1 MLASWSTHALAA
13 LARGEPAVLVTVCAA
28 EGSTPRGPGT
38 KMVVTA
44 HDQHGTIGGGNLE
57 FTAAAQA
64 RGLIERG
71 GPGAFLFQ
79 DYPLGP
85 LLQQCCG
92 GYVRLLLER
101 LDAASRPWLE
111 AVEAA
116 ARAGEPT
123 ALISAIG
130 PDRLDKYVLKAEAA
144 ADWPDLPVSDAIVA
158 PMIGRR
164 AVGLLDRQGAVL
176 AGPGTRPTDCAFVVE
191 TLVRARPVLALFGAG
206 HTGHA
211 VARIVGT
218 LGFDVTWIDDR
229 AEAFPPVLADNV
241 RTLATDDPASQVPAM
256 PPGALYLVFTHS
268 HRMDYEVTAAILKRG
283 DARYCGLIGS
293 KTKRARFER
302 RFRDDGLGQD
312 RIDRLTCPIGA
323 GGPTGKAPEVI
334 AIAVA
339 AELLKV
345 VEASAEAATGVAIDS
360 GHRAHGR

>member
-1 MLASWSTHALAA
+1 MLAPWCTHALAA
-13 LARGEPAVLVTVCAA
+13 LAAGQPAVLVTVCAA

-71 GPGAFLFQ
+71 GQGGFLFQ

-101 LDAASRPWLE
+101 LDEASRPWLE
-111 AVEAA
+111 GIDAA

-130 PDRLDKYVLKAEAA
+130 PDRLEKHVLKVGAT
-144 ADWPDLPVSDAIVA
+144 ADWSALPVPTAVVA

-164 AVGLLDRQGAVL
+164 AVVLLDGQGAVL

-191 TLVRARPVLALFGAG
+191 TAVRARPVLVMFGAG

-218 LGFDVTWIDDR
+218 LGLDVTWIDDR
-229 AEAFPPVLADNV
+229 ADAFPAHPADNV
-241 RTLATDDPASQVPAM
+241 RTLATDDPAGQVPAM

-268 HRMDYEVTAAILKRG
+268 HQMDYEVTAAILKRG

-293 KTKRARFER
+293 KTKRARFVR
-302 RFRDDGLGQD
+302 RFRDDGLSQD
-312 RIDRLTCPIGA
+312 RIDRLTCPIGT
-323 GGPTGKAPEVI
+323 GGPKGKAPEVI

-339 AELLKV
+339 AELLQLL
-345 VEASAEAATGVAIDS
+345 EASAEEAAGVLIES